1 MNAVTAV
8 TVQQGEVAGGAG
20 FSLVARRNNS
30 LGSGGRLG
38 VFAFI
43 FVVSVGIAAAFAAM
57 GAWPILPFAGLEM
70 LVLYLAFRYVER
82 HAADYERIAIDGDR
96 VEVESFEA
104 GRHRHDEFN
113 RRWARLVVMGEGE
126 RVALRS
132 HGRELE
138 IGRFVGAERRLEIA
152 RELGRRMAGR

>member
-1 MNAVTAV
+1 MTAV
-8 TVQQGEVAGGAG
+8 TVQGETVRAGG

-30 LGSGGRLG
+30 LGPGGRLG

-43 FVVSVGIAAAFAAM
+43 FVVSVGIATAFAIL
-57 GAWPILPFAGLEM
+57 GAWLILPFAGLEM
-70 LVLYLAFRYVER
+70 LVLYLAFRYVDR
-82 HAADYERIAIDGDR
+82 HAGDYELIAIDGDK
-96 VEVESFEA
+96 VEVESFEG
-104 GRHRHDEFN
+104 GRRERHEFN
-113 RRWARLVVMGEGE
+113 RHWARLVVVGDGE

-152 RELGRRMAGR
+152 RELGRRMDCR

>member
-1 MNAVTAV
+1 MTAI
-8 TVQQGEVAGGAG
+8 TVEGEIAPGSG

-30 LGSGGRLG
+30 LGRGGRLG

-43 FVVSVGIAAAFAAM
+43 FAVSVGIATAFAM
-57 GAWPILPFAGLEM
+57 ILGAWPILPFAGLEM
-70 LVLYLAFRYVER
+70 LVLYLAFRYVDR

-96 VEVESFEA
+96 VEVESFE
-104 GRHRHDEFN
+104 GGQHRRHEFN
-113 RRWARLVVMGEGE
+113 RRWARLVVVGEGE

-152 RELGRRMAGR
+152 RELERRMHGR